1 MKKTRMDET
10 GYALHR
16 YTGKA
21 INISFIKERCTHVGA
36 CLRGEPRVF
45 FEVRRP
51 WVMPDLGEADH
62 IAEVVEQCPTGS
74 LHYHRNDG
82 GNQEVAPETTSIET
96 VMHGPFYLHGDITL
110 HAADGVTLLEDTR
123 VALCRCGKSKHFP
136 FCDGRHHEV
145 NFRNKGKIYGE
156 HSTADPGKGPLT
168 VLVEEKK
175 PFRVKGPYLMKDW
188 EGHKR
193 KTGDKCLLCSCG
205 KSQNKPFCDGSHNQK
220 SFLQRWLN
228 KLKF

>member
-1 MKKTRMDET
+1 VKNRADHSGFK
-10 GYALHR
+10 HHH

-21 INISFIKERCTHVGA
+21 IDISFIKERCTHVAA

-51 WVMPDLGEADH
+51 WVMPDLGEADT
-62 IAEVVEQCPTGS
+62 IADVVEKCPTGA
-74 LHYHRNDG
+74 LHYQRNDG
-82 GNQEVAPETTSIET
+82 GPQEKAPETTMIET
-96 VMHGPFYLHGDITL
+96 AMHGPLYLHGEITL
-110 HAADGVTLLEDTR
+110 RTTNGETLLEDTR

-145 NFRNKGKIYGE
+145 NFRNNGKIYGQHRTTE
-156 HSTADPGKGPLT
+156 PGTGPMT
-168 VLVEEKK
+168 VRVEKNKPYRINGPHRLV
-175 PFRVKGPYLMKDW
+175 DW
-188 EGHKR
+188 EGATK

-205 KSQNKPFCDGSHNQK
+205 RSQNAPFCDGSHNKK
-220 SFLQRWLN
+220 SLLKRWLN